1 MLLQDPKSASWIDE
15 TFWGP
20 LTEKI
25 WAFAIICWFF
35 LFFRENTMTEDKD
48 SLLKNWSCEIFG
60 SNLPIS
66 RGTFTEKRG
75 APHRTQKKTPRSSEV
90 EEQARGKFGIFS
102 CYLVFFFCVCSQSSD
117 PDVRVVFFCLFVLN
131 FLCKKKHQK
140 LWKEASEKKNTSRF
154 AARPFV
160 SLRRSFCGLQ
170 QPAPGISI
178 RHQDVS
184 WWNQHR

>member
-1 MLLQDPKSASWIDE
+1 MKFLGATSRSPGGRLPKNGERHIAPKKRHPDHPRLKIKLEGNLESSAVTW
-15 TFWGP
+15 W
-20 LTEKI
+20 
-25 WAFAIICWFF
+25 
-35 LFFRENTMTEDKD
+35 
-48 SLLKNWSCEIFG
+48 
-60 SNLPIS
+60 
-66 RGTFTEKRG
+66 
-75 APHRTQKKTPRSSEV
+75 
-90 EEQARGKFGIFS
+90 
-102 CYLVFFFCVCSQSSD
+102 FFCVCSQSSD